1 MDDLIAAIATAP
13 GEGGIAI
20 VRLSGEGARQSVLSR
35 FFPAGGLPSE
45 EIPPRHMAYG
55 TFVDQDGEILD
66 RLLWVWF
73 DAPRSY
79 TGEEVVE
86 LHCHGGYL
94 VATRVLLEVLALGCR
109 QAAPG
114 EFTQRA
120 FLNGR
125 LDLAQA
131 EGVLGLIRARNDDA
145 LRAAH
150 RSLGGAWA
158 RMLLPLRNELLD
170 MVAPVQAS
178 MDFPEEDL
186 PPWDRHTF
194 APRLQEVC
202 QILRKAGERARSGA
216 LLSSG
221 WRVAL
226 VGRPNVGKS
235 SLLNALLQ
243 QARAIVTALPG
254 TTRDVVEDVLTY
266 RGVPF
271 RLLDTAGMR
280 PALDPAER
288 EGVTRAVQA
297 AEEADL
303 RLWVL
308 DASEPLLPEDRELGV
323 KLQSAGHLLVVRNKS
338 DLPAC
343 WNEDALQ
350 GTLGISVPVLTL
362 SALQEKGIDA
372 LKEKIWNMAVGEDS
386 LEDAIHASVRQCQ
399 ELRQAEAAAA
409 KALEAL
415 ERGHGEDVL
424 ALELQETLQAVE
436 RLLGL
441 QWNESLLDEIFS
453 RFCVGK

>member
-1 MDDLIAAIATAP
+1 MEDIAAAIATAP

-20 VRLSGEGARQSVLSR
+20 VRLSGKGARQLVLPR
-35 FFPAGGLPSE
+35 FFSAGESPAE
-45 EIPPRHMAYG
+45 KIPPRHMAYG
-55 TFVDQDGEILD
+55 AFVDQGGEILD

-94 VATRVLLEVLALGCR
+94 VAQRVLLEVLRLGCR

-150 RSLGGAWA
+150 RSLEGAWS
-158 RMLLPLRNELLD
+158 RILLPLRHDLLD
-170 MVAPVQAS
+170 MLVPVQAS
-178 MDFPEEDL
+178 LDFPEEEI
-186 PPWDRHTF
+186 PPWNHLELEKK
-194 APRLQEVC
+194 LQDIC
-202 QILRKAGERARSGA
+202 QAFQNAGERARSGA
-216 LLSSG
+216 LLSVG

-271 RLLDTAGMR
+271 RLLDTAGIR
-280 PALDPAER
+280 HALDPAER
-288 EGVTRAVQA
+288 EGVARALQA

-303 RLWVL
+303 RLWIL
-308 DASEPLLPEDRELGV
+308 DASEPLLPEDQELG
-323 KLQSAGHLLVVRNKS
+323 KQLQEKGRLLVVRNKS
-338 DLPAC
+338 DLPEC
-343 WNEDALQ
+343 WSEDSLEDFLASAVP
-350 GTLGISVPVLTL
+350 TLTIS
-362 SALQEKGIDA
+362 AIQEQGIDA
-372 LKEKIWNMAVGEDS
+372 LKDVIWHMAVGEDS
-386 LEDAIHASVRQCQ
+386 LEGALHASARQCQ
-399 ELRQAEAAAA
+399 ELRQAEISSAR
-409 KALEAL
+409 ALDALRKGYGDDILAQELHEAL
-415 ERGHGEDVL
+415 
-424 ALELQETLQAVE
+424 QAME

-441 QWNESLLDEIFS
+441 QWDDVLLNEIFS